1 VPIKVPPLESLT
13 EEQAAL
19 ENVDS
24 KEEKEYGEQKRKERI
39 AIVASE
45 PSPAMTALKRA
56 RKEQKERSLFAAGL
70 GDANSDAGTKTPSRD
85 FDSPA
90 PHDSLRRAYAGSD
103 YTRSPSPPTSSFQA
117 VNTISKPMPVK
128 SFLTEVDEKEPDI
141 LHMASPS
148 VGTPQAAALPKKGA
162 GRAVSDYRRVRINQI
177 LDTGIRR
184 RHIAA
189 KRQRQEEGILLRA
202 WKRIRML
209 PSGWD
214 SEDEGTTDKGK
225 DDAKD
230 KDDGGTG
237 KGKSKEEEKAA
248 AALRRAAGGVRIL
261 GGFALPLTDKEL
273 EQEKQR
279 PPNSIANVARDDVG
293 EEALFFSRAF
303 SLGMVTLDREENADV
318 EGSLLLPSPP
328 LKPVDDMEDEREL
341 QAMDEIA
348 ATIVK
353 PRQGRKSRGGG
364 GGASRKSRGGASK
377 LAEEAKDGTPG
388 GSRLSTVRADIE
400 DEDMHDEGN
409 VTIGPSAELD
419 DDERELLGEADT
431 EDEEE
436 DEDNMDED

>member
-1 VPIKVPPLESLT
+1 VYLQPQRDHVP
-13 EEQAAL
+13 
-19 ENVDS
+19 
-24 KEEKEYGEQKRKERI
+24 
-39 AIVASE
+39 
-45 PSPAMTALKRA
+45 
-56 RKEQKERSLFAAGL
+56 
-70 GDANSDAGTKTPSRD
+70 TPSYQ
-85 FDSPA
+85 SQ
-90 PHDSLRRAYAGSD
+90 
-103 YTRSPSPPTSSFQA
+103 TRNRPLTSHQ
-117 VNTISKPMPVK
+117 K
-128 SFLTEVDEKEPDI
+128 
-141 LHMASPS
+141 
-148 VGTPQAAALPKKGA
+148 
-162 GRAVSDYRRVRINQI
+162 AVSDYRRVRINQI

-214 SEDEGTTDKGK
+214 SEDEGTADKGK
-225 DDAKD
+225 EDAKDKD

-237 KGKSKEEEKAA
+237 RGRSREEEKAA

-279 PPNSIANVARDDVG
+279 PLNSIANIARDDVG
-293 EEALFFSRAF
+293 EEALYFSRAF
-303 SLGMVTLDREENADV
+303 SLGMVSLDREENADL

-341 QAMDEIA
+341 QAMDELA

-364 GGASRKSRGGASK
+364 GGASRKPKGGASK
-377 LAEEAKDGTPG
+377 LAEETKDGTPDA
-388 GSRLSTVRADIE
+388 SRLSTARADHEAE
-400 DEDMHDEGN
+400 DEDMPDEGN
-409 VTIGPSAELD
+409 VTVGPSAELD

-431 EDEEE
+431 EDEDE

>member
-1 VPIKVPPLESLT
+1 
-13 EEQAAL
+13 
-19 ENVDS
+19 
-24 KEEKEYGEQKRKERI
+24 
-39 AIVASE
+39 
-45 PSPAMTALKRA
+45 
-56 RKEQKERSLFAAGL
+56 
-70 GDANSDAGTKTPSRD
+70 
-85 FDSPA
+85 
-90 PHDSLRRAYAGSD
+90 
-103 YTRSPSPPTSSFQA
+103 
-117 VNTISKPMPVK
+117 MPVK

-141 LHMASPS
+141 LHLASPS

-162 GRAVSDYRRVRINQI
+162 GRGNRNTNIHHPFLLPNPVHTSPPALYTVPDGLYLQPQRDHLSTPSYQLSTRNRPLTSHQKAVSDYRRVRINQI

-230 KDDGGTG
+230 KDDSGTG
-237 KGKSKEEEKAA
+237 KGKSKDEEKAA

-279 PPNSIANVARDDVG
+279 PLNSIANVARDDVG

-318 EGSLLLPSPP
+318 EGSLLLASPP

-364 GGASRKSRGGASK
+364 GGASRKSKGGASK

-388 GSRLSTVRADIE
+388 GSRLSTARADNE

-409 VTIGPSAELD
+409 TTIGPSAELD

>member
-1 VPIKVPPLESLT
+1 L
-13 EEQAAL
+13 AA
-19 ENVDS
+19 
-24 KEEKEYGEQKRKERI
+24 
-39 AIVASE
+39 
-45 PSPAMTALKRA
+45 
-56 RKEQKERSLFAAGL
+56 
-70 GDANSDAGTKTPSRD
+70 
-85 FDSPA
+85 
-90 PHDSLRRAYAGSD
+90 
-103 YTRSPSPPTSSFQA
+103 
-117 VNTISKPMPVK
+117 K
-128 SFLTEVDEKEPDI
+128 SFLTEVDEKEHDI
-141 LHMASPS
+141 RHLASPS
-148 VGTPQAAALPKKGA
+148 VGTPQAAVLPKKGA
-162 GRAVSDYRRVRINQI
+162 GRGNRTTNILHPFLLPNPVHTSPPAPYTEPDGLYSNPQRDHLSTSPYQLQTRNRPLTSHQKAVSDYRRVRINQI

-214 SEDEGTTDKGK
+214 SEDEGTADKGK

-230 KDDGGTG
+230 KDESG

-279 PPNSIANVARDDVG
+279 PLNSIANVARDDVG

-303 SLGMVTLDREENADV
+303 SLGMVTLDRDENADV
-318 EGSLLLPSPP
+318 EGSLLLASPP

-364 GGASRKSRGGASK
+364 GGASRKSKGGASK
-377 LAEEAKDGTPG
+377 LAEEAKDETPG
-388 GSRLSTVRADIE
+388 GSRLSTARPDNEGE

-436 DEDNMDED
+436 DEDVMDED